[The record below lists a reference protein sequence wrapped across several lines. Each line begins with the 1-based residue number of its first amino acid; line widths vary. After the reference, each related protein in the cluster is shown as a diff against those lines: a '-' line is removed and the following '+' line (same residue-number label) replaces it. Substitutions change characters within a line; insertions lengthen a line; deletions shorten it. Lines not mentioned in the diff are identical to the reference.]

1 MKMVQ
6 GRGGGL
12 EYVAVYPV
20 DYESD
25 KAYPLI
31 VLLHG
36 FGANMHDLAGLASHI
51 DSHNYVYVC
60 PNAPLPV
67 QLGPGFTGFAWTPL
81 LGEKTPQD
89 VQRAE
94 EAVAAF
100 VEEMMGLHRVEPRQ
114 VLLAG
119 FSQGGMMTY
128 QVGLPRPGMFAGLA
142 ALSARI
148 DEQEEVLERLP
159 DERSQPI
166 FIAHGV
172 NDPLIPVEAG
182 RESRDFLSRAGYKPT
197 YHEYPMA
204 HQITD
209 DVIDDL
215 SLWIRET
222 LPPVS

>member
-1 MKMVQ
+1 
-6 GRGGGL
+6 
-12 EYVAVYPV
+12 
-20 DYESD
+20 
-25 KAYPLI
+25 
-31 VLLHG
+31 
-36 FGANMHDLAGLASHI
+36 
-51 DSHNYVYVC
+51 
-60 PNAPLPV
+60 
-67 QLGPGFTGFAWTPL
+67 
-81 LGEKTPQD
+81 
-89 VQRAE
+89 
-94 EAVAAF
+94 
-100 VEEMMGLHRVEPRQ
+100 
-114 VLLAG
+114 
-119 FSQGGMMTY
+119 MTY

-172 NDPLIPVEAG
+172 HDPLIPVEAG
-182 RESRDFLSRAGYKPT
+182 RDSRDFLSRAGYDPT

-215 SLWIRET
+215 SFWIRET